1 VRWSGG
7 LRRRDKRGAGLG
19 GINWGFPSRKEKE
32 GKGGRGRGRG
42 IEEIYRRRREEDFL
56 PRAAAGERKGIFWI
70 HCSLLCVV
78 SGLLSGG
85 RERDWEWR
93 GEGDKAGRGRW
104 RRGGRFFPWW
114 CSFFSL
120 WEQMQGCGVPA
131 FVHLIFSRWHESV
144 SWLRD

>member
-1 VRWSGG
+1 
-7 LRRRDKRGAGLG
+7 LG

-93 GEGDKAGRGRW
+93 GEGDKPGVAAGAAAAGFS
-104 RRGGRFFPWW
+104 RGGAVFF
-114 CSFFSL
+114 
-120 WEQMQGCGVPA
+120 
-131 FVHLIFSRWHESV
+131 FVDQL
-144 SWLRD
+144 